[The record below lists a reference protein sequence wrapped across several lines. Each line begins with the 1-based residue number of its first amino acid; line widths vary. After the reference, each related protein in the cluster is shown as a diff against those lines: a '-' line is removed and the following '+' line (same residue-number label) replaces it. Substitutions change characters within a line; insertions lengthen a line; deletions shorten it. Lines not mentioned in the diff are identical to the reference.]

1 MYIMNEDDSLE
12 TLSSKYNKTLQ
23 EYKTSYTNYVSAIE
37 NKEDNATIN
46 QYKSLLNNY
55 NTDLRKINK
64 QLLNNLNSSVS
75 IYEEDRLKTL
85 TQRQVLK
92 SNAKDLED
100 EQVKIKQIL
109 YKGRVLDKTRI
120 NAELETKA
128 IYVRYIMMCIV
139 VIFLGMSITFML

>member
-1 MYIMNEDDSLE
+1 MNEDDSLE

-64 QLLNNLNSSVS
+64 H
-75 IYEEDRLKTL
+75 
-85 TQRQVLK
+85 
-92 SNAKDLED
+92 
-100 EQVKIKQIL
+100 
-109 YKGRVLDKTRI
+109 
-120 NAELETKA
+120 
-128 IYVRYIMMCIV
+128 
-139 VIFLGMSITFML
+139 

>member
-75 IYEEDRLKTL
+75 IYEEDRFKTL